1 MNGSIEQDV
10 SHLNADHLDLKHLD
24 KILALSR
31 NPSDIIEVQDHIIK
45 KLKEEIQ
52 QLRDEVAR
60 LKDEKGKPKIL
71 PNVPDI
77 PRDKPNEHARRC
89 KQVSSET

>member
-45 KLKEEIQ
+45 KL
-52 QLRDEVAR
+52 VC
-60 LKDEKGKPKIL
+60 
-71 PNVPDI
+71 V
-77 PRDKPNEHARRC
+77 
-89 KQVSSET
+89 